1 MSNLKEKYKK
11 EIIPKL
17 SKEMK
22 LKSSMECP
30 FIEKV
35 VVNVGVGNL
44 AVSDNSKKKE
54 LLARISKDISVITG
68 QKPQVRPARKSI
80 SGFKLREG
88 MPIGMRVTLRKKR
101 MYDFLEKLINV
112 ALPRVRDF
120 KGIKR
125 SSVDGDGNIT
135 IGIKEQLVFPEISA
149 DDTDL
154 FFGMEITIVT
164 STKEKEQGIRLLEEL
179 GVPFMKQK

>member
-11 EIIPKL
+11 EVIPKL
-17 SKEMK
+17 KKEMN

-30 FIEKV
+30 FIEKI
-35 VVNVGVGNL
+35 VVNVGVGKI

-54 LLARISKDISVITG
+54 LLERISKDIATVTG

-88 MPIGMRVTLRKKR
+88 MPIGLRTTLRRKK

-112 ALPRVRDF
+112 VFPRVRDF

-125 SSVDGDGNIT
+125 SSIDKDGNLT
-135 IGIKEQLVFPEISA
+135 IGIKEQLAFPEISA
-149 DDTDL
+149 DETDL

-164 STKEKEQGIRLLEEL
+164 STKEKEKGVRLLEEV
-179 GVPFMKQK
+179 GIPFMKEA

>member
-11 EIIPKL
+11 EIITKL
-17 SKEMK
+17 KKEMN

-30 FIEKV
+30 FIEKI
-35 VVNVGVGNL
+35 VVNVGVGNI

-54 LLARISKDISVITG
+54 LLARISKDIAVITG

-88 MPIGMRVTLRKKR
+88 MPIGLRVTLRKKR

-120 KGIKR
+120 KGVKR
-125 SSVDGDGNIT
+125 SSVDSDGSIT

-164 STKEKEQGIRLLEEL
+164 STKEKEKGVRLLEEV
-179 GVPFMKQK
+179 GIPFMKEA